1 MSRIETIKAHAVR
14 MIASDGF
21 EGMSLRALANACGLQ
36 PGSIY
41 AHYRSKQQ
49 LLVEVLV
56 EYLEDLLHDW
66 RLQISSRRS
75 PVRQMQAFIEVYVSF
90 QSARRDE
97 QRILQWDRRSL
108 EPDARRQVDS
118 LMDDYRDELVLI
130 LRAGHERGLLFV
142 EDVVTSA
149 RLFIGLMVGMSVQA
163 ELDGVS
169 SGHLTVLLWRCVQG
183 MTGVAS
189 VGHPES
195 VRSVTV

>member
-1 MSRIETIKAHAVR
+1 MSRTETIKAQAVR

-21 EGMSLRALANACGLQ
+21 EGMSLRALAGACGLQ

-41 AHYRSKQQ
+41 AHYSSKQQ
-49 LLVEVLV
+49 LLVEVLI
-56 EYLEDLLHDW
+56 EYLEDLLHEW
-66 RLQISSRRS
+66 RLQSSSRRS
-75 PVRQMQAFIEVYVSF
+75 PVRQIQVFIEVYVRF
-90 QSARRDE
+90 QSVRLDE

-108 EPDARRQVDS
+108 ESDARQRVQS
-118 LMDDYRDELVLI
+118 LMDEYRDELVLI
-130 LRAGHERGLLFV
+130 LRAGHEKGLLFI

-149 RLFIGLMVGMSVQA
+149 RLFVGLMVGMSVQA

-195 VRSVTV
+195 VRSVTA